1 MPWINL
7 CRTSQCTKRHAVLQ
21 TLQNSQLTKL
31 NGRCSSTLKERL
43 SMAHVTRLHKF
54 FFFSPLDLQTSNIF
68 CGRTNQSDVFVAVCV
83 RVPVSTCCN
92 TLTLQ
97 EHCYRHRKGFLDTRV
112 LLHLTHFVWVRL
124 CPVFM
129 SQTHN
134 KHHTLKA
141 VLMPETMFDI
151 AGKSLADVT
160 SNHY

>member
-21 TLQNSQLTKL
+21 TLHNSQVTRL
-31 NGRCSSTLKERL
+31 NGRCSSTLKEIL

-54 FFFSPLDLQTSNIF
+54 FFSSWPPDIKHILWSNK
-68 CGRTNQSDVFVAVCV
+68 SKSAVFVAVCV
-83 RVPVSTCCN
+83 RVPVSTSVGIPWRSRSIVRKD
-92 TLTLQ
+92 
-97 EHCYRHRKGFLDTRV
+97 YRHRKGFLDTRV

-134 KHHTLKA
+134 KHQSLKA
-141 VLMPETMFDI
+141 VLMPETMI
-151 AGKSLADVT
+151 SLVKV
-160 SNHY
+160 